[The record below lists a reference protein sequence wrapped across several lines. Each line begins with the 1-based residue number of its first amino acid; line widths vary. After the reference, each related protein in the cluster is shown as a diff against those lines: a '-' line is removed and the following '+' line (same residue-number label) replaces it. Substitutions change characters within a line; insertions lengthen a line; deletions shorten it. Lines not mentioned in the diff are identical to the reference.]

1 MTFQTVRLFT
11 GIAMPLSLL
20 FFLATPA
27 GPLHAQ
33 TTNIQAT
40 PGTIG
45 TGGLGT
51 SVSTVGN
58 TTNITGG
65 HRPGSGPNLFHSFNQ
80 FSVGS
85 GDVAAFINPGGVSNV
100 ISRVIG
106 GSPSNIN
113 GTIQALNA
121 NLFFLNPSGI
131 VFGPSAHLNVSGSA
145 YFSTA
150 QQLRLSDSVFT
161 ANTALLALDASLS
174 VGNPVAFGF
183 LGNGPYRSIILS
195 SSSTLLQTGAVIG
208 LMGGPIQINGSK
220 ITAQRIIVGSTNSG
234 GEMSV
239 QPGVQNP
246 FSGAS
251 GNGIIQAQP
260 GTLLAAGGGG
270 VIPASVDVLP
280 SITVAPGNQ
289 VNTTTNPQTGR
300 VTQIEVVGTNF
311 TPLSPL
317 LTANA
322 AASTVLSPV
331 EIGAFLNRAV
341 MVLPQQAPAAPLPL
355 LTSRCAARKDSEFS
369 SFVQAPR
376 DVTPAQPG
384 TALAAPVVLEEVGVE
399 TGAGSP
405 TVQLT
410 GRQIVPAGQVSEL
423 WQGC

>member
-11 GIAMPLSLL
+11 GLVMPLSALVA
-20 FFLATPA
+20 LATPA
-27 GPLHAQ
+27 VPLHAQ
-33 TTNIQAT
+33 STNIVAT

-51 SVSTVGN
+51 SVSSVGN

-65 HRPGSGPNLFHSFNQ
+65 TRPGNGPNLFHSFNQ

-100 ISRVIG
+100 IGRVIG

-161 ANTALLALDASLS
+161 ANPALLALDASLS

-183 LGNGPYRSIILS
+183 LGNGPYGSIILS
-195 SSSTLLQTGAVIG
+195 SSSTLLQTGAVVG

-239 QPGVQNP
+239 QPAVQNP
-246 FSGAS
+246 FAGAS
-251 GNGIIQAQP
+251 GNGLIQAQP

-270 VIPASVDVLP
+270 VIPASVDLLP
-280 SITVAPGNQ
+280 NITVLPGNQ
-289 VNTTTNPQTGR
+289 VITTTNPQTQR
-300 VTQIEVVGTNF
+300 VTQVSVVGTNLSALP
-311 TPLSPL
+311 PLP
-317 LTANA
+317 TANA
-322 AASTVLSPV
+322 SANAVLNPV

-355 LTSRCAARKDSEFS
+355 LTSRCATRKDSEFS
-369 SFVQAPR
+369 SFVLAPR
-376 DVTPAQPG
+376 DVTPTQPG
-384 TALAAPVVLEEVGVE
+384 TALAAPVVLEEVGAV
-399 TGAGSP
+399 TGTGSP

-410 GRQIVPAGQVSEL
+410 GLQVVPAGQAGES

>member
-11 GIAMPLSLL
+11 GIAMPLSML
-20 FFLATPA
+20 FALATPA
-27 GPLHAQ
+27 VPLHAQ

-40 PGTIG
+40 PGAIG

-65 HRPGSGPNLFHSFNQ
+65 TRPGSGPNLFHSFNQ

-183 LGNGPYRSIILS
+183 LGNGPYGSIVLS

-220 ITAQRIIVGSTNSG
+220 ITAQRIVVGSTNSG

-239 QPGVQNP
+239 QPTVQNP

-251 GNGIIQAQP
+251 GNGQIQAQP

-270 VIPASVDVLP
+270 VIPASVDLLP
-280 SITVAPGNQ
+280 NITVAPGNQ
-289 VNTTTNPQTGR
+289 VITTTNPLTQR
-300 VTQIEVVGTNF
+300 VTQVQVVGTNF
-311 TPLSPL
+311 AALPPFSPP
-317 LTANA
+317 NA
-322 AASTVLSPV
+322 AATVDTV
-331 EIGAFLNRAV
+331 AFLNRAV

-355 LTSRCAARKDSEFS
+355 LTSRCAARKGSEFS

-410 GRQIVPAGQVSEL
+410 GRWNVPAVQVSES

>member
-11 GIAMPLSLL
+11 GLAVPLSALIAL
-20 FFLATPA
+20 VTPA
-27 GPLHAQ
+27 VPLHAQ
-33 TTNIQAT
+33 STNIVAT

-51 SVSTVGN
+51 SVSSAGN

-65 HRPGSGPNLFHSFNQ
+65 TRPGNGPNLFHSFNQ

-85 GDVAAFINPGGVSNV
+85 GDVAAFVNPGGVSNV

-161 ANTALLALDASLS
+161 ANPALLALDASLS

-183 LGNGPYRSIILS
+183 LGNGPYGSIILS
-195 SSSTLLQTGAVIG
+195 SSSTLLQTGAVVG

-239 QPGVQNP
+239 NPAVQNP
-246 FSGAS
+246 FAGAS
-251 GNGIIQAQP
+251 GNGLIQAQP

-270 VIPASVDVLP
+270 VIPASVDLLP
-280 SITVAPGNQ
+280 NITVNPGNQ
-289 VNTTTNPQTGR
+289 VITTTNPLTQR
-300 VTQIEVVGTNF
+300 VTQVSVVGTNLNALP
-311 TPLSPL
+311 PLPI
-317 LTANA
+317 ANA
-322 AASTVLSPV
+322 STNVVLNPV

-341 MVLPQQAPAAPLPL
+341 MVLPQQAPTAPLPL
-355 LTSRCAARKDSEFS
+355 LTSRCAMRKDSEFS

-384 TALAAPVVLEEVGVE
+384 TALAAPVVLEETGVE

-410 GRQIVPAGQVSEL
+410 GRQVVPEGQAGES

>member
-11 GIAMPLSLL
+11 GIAMPLSML
-20 FFLATPA
+20 FALATPA
-27 GPLHAQ
+27 VPLHAQ

-40 PGTIG
+40 PGPIG

-51 SVSTVGN
+51 TVTASGN

-65 HRPGSGPNLFHSFNQ
+65 TRPGNGPNLFHSFNQ

-85 GDVAAFINPGGVSNV
+85 GDVAAFINPGVANI

-183 LGNGPYRSIILS
+183 LGNGPYGSIILS

-220 ITAQRIIVGSTNSG
+220 ITAQRIIVGSTSSG

-239 QPGVQNP
+239 QPTVQNP

-251 GNGIIQAQP
+251 GNGLIQAQP

-270 VIPASVDVLP
+270 VIPASVDLLPNISVL
-280 SITVAPGNQ
+280 PGNQ
-289 VNTTTNPQTGR
+289 VITTTNPQTQR
-300 VTQIEVVGTNF
+300 VTQVQVVGTN
-311 TPLSPL
+311 LSPL
-317 LTANA
+317 PPLPGANVGTNA
-322 AASTVLSPV
+322 ALNPVGLS
-331 EIGAFLNRAV
+331 AFLNRAV

-355 LTSRCAARKDSEFS
+355 LTSRCASRKGSEFS

-376 DVTPAQPG
+376 DVTPGQPG
-384 TALAAPVVLEEVGVE
+384 ALLAAPVVLEDVGVE
-399 TGAGSP
+399 TGAGAP

-410 GRQIVPAGQVSEL
+410 GRRIVPAGQVSES
-423 WQGC
+423 WSGC